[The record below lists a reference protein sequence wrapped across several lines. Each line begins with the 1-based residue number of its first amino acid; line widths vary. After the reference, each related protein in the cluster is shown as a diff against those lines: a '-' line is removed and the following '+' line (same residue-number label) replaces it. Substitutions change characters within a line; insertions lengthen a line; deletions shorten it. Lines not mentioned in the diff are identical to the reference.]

1 MKLFRRLRRKA
12 KKARGP
18 PSHGENAATKDVD
31 PLREEPIIHE
41 NSVSY
46 EEPELANA
54 AYNSYDDRIEE
65 MGELMSEQ
73 GRCLDEVTE
82 QARRLSTEN
91 SMLRERLS
99 TSMVVSKPPPTRKR
113 DEKSF
118 TNDAVHKIK
127 EENSLLS
134 QQADLLSNELL
145 ESNRLLAERD
155 TNLATLRNEFSS
167 CLEKA
172 RSLMLEKK
180 AWKVNE
186 IQQLKEVE
194 ALKDSVER
202 SSTLKLEIAQYQAER
217 HELNAEIGDMGM
229 QMSYMTKT
237 MEKQAHEL
245 VSMRGELDKA
255 TSELRNSEQA
265 INLTKQESIVNR
277 DVSLAQQEQLRHA
290 KARND
295 QLNQILNEVREKL
308 AESQISQH
316 KLQVLND
323 SLRADT
329 KDLVERHKS
338 QATNWHKSQNKVIE
352 SMRDQYE
359 EEKQMHLKQ
368 IDNLRRA
375 NSSLESDS
383 MHCKRDLLSCQQR
396 CSSIEKSLA
405 STVSEHNNAVSKLLL
420 KTTAAETEVESSHL
434 MTSELR
440 SKVSSME
447 ERITSFQINAKDK
460 GREHEKVV
468 STLETQ
474 LASTRELNDKQS
486 SRIALLEE
494 EKAKLLKV
502 HTKEQQEMQQTVEH
516 RVREANIELESLR
529 VSMKNEIL
537 KAQSKDELLAKQ
549 SVLHESTLTQMAK
562 ERTECIAKMEKELS
576 DEREV
581 QRCLMSKVQE
591 VLGTIQTLTSEKY
604 QIVQQ
609 NNKHLIEIEELEKI
623 IENGEIRLAQFKK
636 QLSLSLQ
643 DQECRVLKESEL
655 KKELQML
662 KRTNTT
668 SNLNSS

>member
-12 KKARGP
+12 NKARGP
-18 PSHGENAATKDVD
+18 PGHGENAATKDVD
-31 PLREEPIIHE
+31 PLREEPIINE
-41 NSVSY
+41 NSVSC

-54 AYNSYDDRIEE
+54 ANNSYNNDRIEE

-113 DEKSF
+113 DEKSV
-118 TNDAVHKIK
+118 TNDTAHKIK

-202 SSTLKLEIAQYQAER
+202 SSTLKLEIAQYQVER

-229 QMSYMTKT
+229 QIRYLAST

-265 INLTKQESIVNR
+265 IILTKQESKVNR
-277 DVSLAQQEQLRHA
+277 DVSLAQQDQLRHA

-329 KDLVERHKS
+329 KEIVERHKS
-338 QATNWHKSQNKVIE
+338 QATNWHKSQNKVVE

-405 STVSEHNNAVSKLLL
+405 STVSEHNNTVSKLLL
-420 KTTAAETEVESSHL
+420 KITAAETELESSHT

-447 ERITSFQINAKDK
+447 EQIIQIKAKDK

-474 LASTRELNDKQS
+474 LASTRDLNDKQL

-516 RVREANIELESLR
+516 RVREKNIELESLR

-537 KAQSKDELLAKQ
+537 KARSKDELLAKQ
-549 SVLHESTLTQMAK
+549 SVLHESTLAQMAK
-562 ERTECIAKMEKELS
+562 ERTECITKMEKELA

-609 NNKHLIEIEELEKI
+609 NNKHLVEIEELEKI
-623 IENGEIRLAQFKK
+623 IENGEIRLAQFRK

-643 DQECRVLKESEL
+643 DQECLVLKESEL
-655 KKELQML
+655 KKELAML

-668 SNLNSS
+668 SILNSP

>member
-12 KKARGP
+12 NKARGP
-18 PSHGENAATKDVD
+18 PGHGEHAATKDDD
-31 PLREEPIIHE
+31 PLREEPITRD
-41 NSVSY
+41 NP
-46 EEPELANA
+46 EPEHSHAIDSNDA
-54 AYNSYDDRIEE
+54 RIEE

-99 TSMVVSKPPPTRKR
+99 ASMVVSKPPPTSKR
-113 DEKSF
+113 DEKIITS
-118 TNDAVHKIK
+118 NIVHKIK

-180 AWKVNE
+180 AWKANE
-186 IQQLKEVE
+186 SQLLSEIK

-202 SSTLKLEIAQYQAER
+202 SCTLKFEIAQYQAER
-217 HELNAEIGDMGM
+217 HELNAEIGDMGT
-229 QMSYMTKT
+229 QISYLAST

-245 VSMRGELDKA
+245 VSVRGELEKV
-255 TSELRNSEQA
+255 TSELRSSEQA
-265 INLTKQESIVNR
+265 INLAKQESKINR
-277 DVSLAQQEQLRHA
+277 DVSLAQQDQLRHA
-290 KARND
+290 KVRND
-295 QLNQILNEVREKL
+295 QLDHMLNEVREKL

-329 KDLVERHKS
+329 KELVERHKS
-338 QATNWHKSQNKVIE
+338 QAINWHKGQSKVVE
-352 SMRDQYE
+352 SMRDKHE
-359 EEKQMHLKQ
+359 EEKQLHLKQ

-375 NSSLESDS
+375 NSSLESES
-383 MHCKRDLLSCQQR
+383 VQCKRDLLSCQQR
-396 CSSIEKSLA
+396 CSSMEKSLG

-420 KTTAAETEVESSHL
+420 NVTAAETELESSHT

-440 SKVSSME
+440 SKVSSLE
-447 ERITSFQINAKDK
+447 EQIASLQIKAKDK
-460 GREHEKVV
+460 DRECEKVV
-468 STLETQ
+468 SNLQAQ
-474 LASTRELNDKQS
+474 LASTLEMNEKQS
-486 SRIALLEE
+486 SRIAFLEE
-494 EKAKLLKV
+494 EKGRLLKV
-502 HTKEQQEMQQTVEH
+502 HAKEQQEMHQTVEH
-516 RVREANIELESLR
+516 RVRELNIECESLR
-529 VSMKNEIL
+529 VSMKNEMI

-549 SVLHESTLTQMAK
+549 SSLHESTLTQMAV
-562 ERTECIAKMEKELS
+562 ERKECITKMEKELA

-581 QRCLMSKVQE
+581 QRCLMSKIQE
-591 VLGTIQTLTSEKY
+591 LLGTIETLSGEKHHL
-604 QIVQQ
+604 VQQ
-609 NNKHLIEIEELEKI
+609 NNKQLIEIEELETI
-623 IENGEIRLAQFKK
+623 INNGEIRLAQFGK

-643 DQECRVLKESEL
+643 DQERRVLKESEL
-655 KKELQML
+655 KKELERL

-668 SNLNSS
+668 PNLSSPL